1 MIWVVISASILV
13 ALIWCLFRSI
23 VKPPKKQELPR
34 KEDTSDTDTR
44 FFNPNN
50 DVRIDFDS
58 EEYSSGGVDFMA
70 PECDDDAI
78 SPVHRRNLPNLKAPC
93 LSFAARVLN
102 HITERK
108 LLPSDVYKRGEISR
122 QNYSRIVA
130 ADDSKVNKLTAM
142 QFCVGLKLSKADSD
156 NLLRTAGYAFSDV
169 LKEDKAF
176 SYCIEHKLW
185 SMDEVRKR
193 M

>member
-1 MIWVVISASILV
+1 MMLIAAMLICAVLIGGVVC
-13 ALIWCLFRSI
+13 LIFKMCARE
-23 VKPPKKQELPR
+23 QELPR
-34 KEDTSDTDTR
+34 KE
-44 FFNPNN
+44 
-50 DVRIDFDS
+50 
-58 EEYSSGGVDFMA
+58 EEGGRGEIYFMA
-70 PECDDDAI
+70 PECDDEGY
-78 SPVHRRNLPNLKAPC
+78 STHRRNLPNMKAPC

-122 QNYSRIVA
+122 QNYSRIIA

-142 QFCVGLKLSKADSD
+142 QFCIGLKLSKADSD

-176 SYCIEHKLW
+176 SYCIEHELW
-185 SMDEVRKR
+185 SIDEVRKR